1 MGGGGL
7 VSEFKWGIAEK
18 NNNKVTSNK
27 TKHIENEKKLN
38 DLWNKVSELPEK
50 WYNFLLDKT
59 YFTDNDGYQNFSV
72 FEPMINS
79 LTLHNNNKV
88 TNWISTGISPKKIKQ
103 LDPSLPPIMSN
114 LTKMVEYTWFILVLN
129 NWPLNQSNN
138 FELKNCLFG
147 TAKLTE
153 NVIKSRI
160 FYKGQA
166 RNTIRWSRFMKF

>member
-72 FEPMINS
+72 FEPMISS

-88 TNWISTGISPKKIKQ
+88 TNWKSTGISPKKIKQ
-103 LDPSLPPIMSN
+103 FDPSLPPIMSN
-114 LTKMVEYTWFILVLN
+114 LTKMVE
-129 NWPLNQSNN
+129 
-138 FELKNCLFG
+138 
-147 TAKLTE
+147 
-153 NVIKSRI
+153 
-160 FYKGQA
+160 
-166 RNTIRWSRFMKF
+166 